1 MTGKKSSK
9 ATSRTSSST
18 EAGTSRPRRSCS
30 IVEQIDASSES
41 KASAKKRKTKC
52 RRADENLSNNVGK
65 VDEDESDEDVPLKV
79 SKIGTKSVSRNAAK
93 VSVVEEPTAS
103 TSRQVQSVKNKK
115 LETKNKKSSET
126 TRQNNNEIVLP
137 VTSQR
142 PNNVKNVN
150 ILSALYSFSTNV
162 SNHEVEVRARS
173 AIIEQVI

>member
-41 KASAKKRKTKC
+41 KASATKRKTKC

-79 SKIGTKSVSRNAAK
+79 SKIAK